1 MSPWSSE
8 AGLIVQTSQQALEEL
23 VCEDRKS
30 DYFSAL
36 CLFLSF
42 FLYPS
47 ACLSVCLPVSPSLSL
62 SLLLFVCLFVSV
74 SVSICFCPAYEAWE
88 VPVEIMREAG
98 RFERANG
105 GEKDP
110 EMAGETGTNIVPA
123 KPTHNK

>member
-1 MSPWSSE
+1 M
-8 AGLIVQTSQQALEEL
+8 QTSQQALEEL

-62 SLLLFVCLFVSV
+62 SLLLSVCLFVSV
-74 SVSICFCPAYEAWE
+74 GICFCPAYEAWKE
-88 VPVEIMREAG
+88 PDEIMREAG

-110 EMAGETGTNIVPA
+110 EMAGETGTYIAPA
-123 KPTHNK
+123 KPTHNKQLPKVHLDT